1 MVNVM
6 RRVLIVDDAATV
18 RLYYREVLG
27 TAEFSI
33 QEAANGCEGLER
45 LADQEFELL
54 IVDVNMPKMDGF
66 TFLQKVRG
74 AKQHADVPAIM
85 ISTQASDV
93 DRQRAHKAG
102 ANLYLVK
109 PVTPAVLA
117 SHARLMTGL
126 SAGGRS

>member
-1 MVNVM
+1 MKAM

-18 RLYYREVLG
+18 RLYYRQVLG
-27 TAEFSI
+27 DSEFSI

-45 LADQEFELL
+45 LAEDEFELL

-66 TFLQKVRG
+66 TFLQKVRSSKRQ
-74 AKQHADVPAIM
+74 AAVPAIM
-85 ISTQASDV
+85 ISTQANEV
-93 DRQRAHKAG
+93 DRQLAFRSG

-109 PVTPAVLA
+109 PVTPEVLVN
-117 SHARLMTGL
+117 HARLMTGL